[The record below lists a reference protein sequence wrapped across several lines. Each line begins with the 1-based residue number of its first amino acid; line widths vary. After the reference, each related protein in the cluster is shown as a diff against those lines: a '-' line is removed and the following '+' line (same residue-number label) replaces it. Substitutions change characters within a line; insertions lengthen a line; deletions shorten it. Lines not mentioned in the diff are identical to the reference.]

1 MRIYLAN
8 VGANISDHGFAS
20 PLFED
25 GRFEFLP
32 IPVITP
38 GLDKSPRYG
47 DLRSHYDRA
56 QDLTSYIPERLRDR
70 VVQYSP
76 EFETFT
82 YCDDC
87 DSSRRAGNLKDVE
100 KGDVLLFLAG
110 LMPWVDGKPRRERY
124 GLHLI
129 GGLQIEKIEEPR
141 PRARSGEWL
150 FAGNKDESR
159 RFNKAVPLK
168 QEICEQVFRDT
179 NDAPWRWGPTK
190 SGHVRSELEVIVSY
204 TRAVRCFFDTIKPE
218 AAERAAT
225 LRDWIAKHTGE
236 RDAALLGG

>member
-8 VGANISDHGFAS
+8 VGANISEHGFAS

-25 GRFEFLP
+25 GSFEFLP

-38 GLDKSPRYG
+38 GLDKSPRYR
-47 DLRSHYDRA
+47 DLRSHYDHA
-56 QDLTSYIPERLRDR
+56 QDLTSYIPKRLRDS
-70 VVQYSP
+70 VVQNSP

-87 DSSRRAGNLKDVE
+87 DSSPRAANLKDVE

-124 GLHLI
+124 RLHLI
-129 GGLQIEKIEEPR
+129 GGFQIEEALPKV
-141 PRARSGEWL
+141 RSGEWL

-168 QEICEQVFRDT
+168 QEICEQVFSDA
-179 NDAPWRWGPTK
+179 NGAPWRWGPTK

-204 TRAVRCFFDTIKPE
+204 TRAVRCFFDMSKPE

-236 RDAALLGG
+236 RDATLLGS

>member
-8 VGANISDHGFAS
+8 VGANISEHGFAG

-25 GRFEFLP
+25 GSFEFLP

-38 GLDKSPRYG
+38 GLDKSPRYR

-56 QDLTSYIPERLRDR
+56 QDLTSYMPERIRDR

-87 DSSRRAGNLKDVE
+87 DSSRRAANLKDVE

-129 GGLQIEKIEEPR
+129 GGLQIEEAL

-150 FAGNKDESR
+150 FAGKKDASR
-159 RFNKAVPLK
+159 RFNKAVPLNR
-168 QEICEQVFRDT
+168 EICKQAFRDT
-179 NDAPWRWGPTK
+179 KGNRWRWGPNR
-190 SGHVRSELEVIVSY
+190 SGHARSELEVIVSY
-204 TRAVRCFFDTIKPE
+204 TRAVRCFFDMSAPE
-218 AAERAAT
+218 EAERAAT
-225 LRDWIAKHTGE
+225 LRNWIAKYAGE

>member
-8 VGANISDHGFAS
+8 VGANIRGHGFAS

-38 GLDKSPRYG
+38 WLDKSPRYR

-56 QDLTSYIPERLRDR
+56 QDLTSYIPERIRGR

-87 DSSRRAGNLKDVE
+87 DSSGRAANLKRVKE
-100 KGDVLLFLAG
+100 GDILLFLAG

-124 GLHLI
+124 RLHLI
-129 GGLQIEKIEEPR
+129 GGFEIEEVSPKV
-141 PRARSGEWL
+141 RSGEWL
-150 FAGNKDESR
+150 FTGNKDESS
-159 RFNKAVPLK
+159 RFNKAVPLNR
-168 QEICEQVFRDT
+168 EICDQVFRDT
-179 NDAPWRWGPTK
+179 DGAPWRWGPTK